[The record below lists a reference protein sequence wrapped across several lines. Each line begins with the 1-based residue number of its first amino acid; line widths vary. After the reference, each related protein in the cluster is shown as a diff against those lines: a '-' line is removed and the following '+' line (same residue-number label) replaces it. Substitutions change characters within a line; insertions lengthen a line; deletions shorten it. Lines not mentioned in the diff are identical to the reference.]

1 MHQVNLKRSSQ
12 RVIHKKSNN
21 RLVFKI
27 VRQLFL
33 TLTFFLVTGTA
44 YADPVIVNNPLEVRA
59 TVHINT
65 IYPVPPPTPNPVPN
79 NGVPLSPILSGTDSA
94 VFKGVAYP
102 GGTISVLKNGLVLHE
117 TPVFSDGSFAIP
129 VRNIVPGTYTF
140 SLIAKDSFGLKSS
153 PVTYTIMI
161 VSGIVTE
168 VVGVIMPPT
177 ITSDKTEVKV
187 GDAVIFSGKSIPN
200 TEVTLTIFARTGV
213 TRSVLVN
220 ASGTW
225 SYTYTTIN
233 LDSGDYSVRARTKV
247 ATLYTLY
254 SETILFTAGNK
265 NTLRK
270 KSEISLIGA
279 RCDLNN
285 DSRVNLLDFSIMAY
299 WYKRIG
305 FPMKVDL
312 NSDGRINLT
321 DLSILAYCWTG

>member
-1 MHQVNLKRSSQ
+1 MIQ
-12 RVIHKKSNN
+12 RRNN
-21 RLVFKI
+21 NTSISRI
-27 VRQLFL
+27 ARQLYLLLTCFL
-33 TLTFFLVTGTA
+33 ITGTA
-44 YADPVIVNNPLEVRA
+44 YAAPVIVNNPLEVRA

-65 IYPVPPPTPNPVPN
+65 VYPVPPPTPNPVPN
-79 NGVPLSPILSGTDSA
+79 NGVPLTPALSGTDSA
-94 VFKGVAYP
+94 LFKGQSYP

-117 TPVFSDGSFAIP
+117 LPVNEGGSFVIP
-129 VRNIVPGTYTF
+129 VRNIIPGTYTF
-140 SLIAKDSFGLKSS
+140 SLIAKDSQGLKSS

-168 VVGVIMPPT
+168 VTGVIMPPT

-187 GDAVIFSGKSIPN
+187 GDTIIFSGSSIPN
-200 TEVTLTIFARTGV
+200 TEVSLTIFARTGIS
-213 TRSVLVN
+213 RSAVAN

-225 SYTYTTIN
+225 SHTYTTIS
-233 LDSGDYSVRARTKV
+233 LDSGDYSVKARSKV
-247 ATLYTLY
+247 GTLYTLY
-254 SETILFTAGNK
+254 SETILFTAGTK

-270 KSEISLIGA
+270 KAEISLIGA

-305 FPMKVDL
+305 FPVKVDL
-312 NSDGRINLT
+312 SGDGRINLT

>member
-1 MHQVNLKRSSQ
+1 MIHQR
-12 RVIHKKSNN
+12 NN
-21 RLVFKI
+21 NTLVSKI
-27 VRQLFL
+27 VRQLVLLLTYFL
-33 TLTFFLVTGTA
+33 ITGTA
-44 YADPVIVNNPLEVRA
+44 YADPVIVNNPLDVRA
-59 TVHINT
+59 VVHINT
-65 IYPVPPPTPNPVPN
+65 IYPVPPPTPNPIPN
-79 NGVPLSPILSGTDSA
+79 NGVPLSPVLAGTDSA
-94 VFKGVAYP
+94 LFKGLAYP

-117 TPVFSDGSFAIP
+117 TPVFADGSFVIP
-129 VRNIVPGTYTF
+129 VRNIIPGTYTF
-140 SLIAKDSFGLKSS
+140 SLIAKDSLGLKSS

-187 GDAVIFSGKSIPN
+187 SDSIIFSGRAIPN
-200 TEVTLTIFARTGV
+200 TEIKLTIFARTGV
-213 TRSVLVN
+213 TRDAVAN

-225 SYTYTTIN
+225 SYTYTTNN
-233 LDSGDYSVRARTKV
+233 LDFGNYTVRARTKV
-247 ATLYTLY
+247 SSAFTLY
-254 SETILFTAGNK
+254 SETILFTVGNK

-270 KSEISLIGA
+270 KTEISLIGA

-305 FPMKVDL
+305 FPIKVDL

>member
-1 MHQVNLKRSSQ
+1 MIHQR
-12 RVIHKKSNN
+12 NN
-21 RLVFKI
+21 NTSVTKI
-27 VRQLFL
+27 VRQLVLLLTYFL
-33 TLTFFLVTGTA
+33 ITGTA
-44 YADPVIVNNPLEVRA
+44 HADPVIVNNPLDVRA
-59 TVHINT
+59 VVHINT
-65 IYPVPPPTPNPVPN
+65 IYPVPPPTPNPIPN
-79 NGVPLSPILSGTDSA
+79 NGVPLSPVLAGTDSA
-94 VFKGVAYP
+94 VFKGAAYP
-102 GGTISVLKNGLVLHE
+102 GATISVLKNGLVLHE
-117 TPVFSDGSFAIP
+117 TPVFADGSFAIP

-140 SLIAKDSFGLKSS
+140 SLVAKDSHGLKSS

-168 VVGVIMPPT
+168 VIGVVMPPT

-187 GDAVIFSGKSIPN
+187 SDSIIFSGTSIPN
-200 TEVTLTIFARTGV
+200 TEIKLTIFARTGV
-213 TRSVLVN
+213 TRDAVAN

-225 SYTYTTIN
+225 SYMHTTNN
-233 LDSGDYSVRARTKV
+233 LDFGNYTVRARTKV
-247 ATLYTLY
+247 SAALTLY
-254 SETILFTAGNK
+254 SETILFTVGNK

-270 KSEISLIGA
+270 KTEVSLIGA